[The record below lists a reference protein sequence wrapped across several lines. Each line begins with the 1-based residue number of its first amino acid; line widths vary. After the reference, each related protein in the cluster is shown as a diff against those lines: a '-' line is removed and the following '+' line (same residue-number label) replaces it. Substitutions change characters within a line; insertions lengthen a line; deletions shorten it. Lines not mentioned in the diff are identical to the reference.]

1 MTKKT
6 NNYKDSGVNVQEG
19 QDFIN
24 DIKDE
29 LNDLQNNFAIGSIG
43 GFSGYI
49 LILPKI
55 IKIQSML
62 WRVTGLAQS

>member
-29 LNDLQNNFAIGSIG
+29 LNDFSYSLLAIVDALKPS
-43 GFSGYI
+43 
-49 LILPKI
+49 
-55 IKIQSML
+55 
-62 WRVTGLAQS
+62 

>member
-1 MTKKT
+1 MTKT

-29 LNDLQNNFAIGSIG
+29 LNDLQQFCYWLYRA
-43 GFSGYI
+43 FLDI

-62 WRVTGLAQS
+62 WHVTGLAQS

>member
-24 DIKDE
+24 DIK
-29 LNDLQNNFAIGSIG
+29 QNEN
-43 GFSGYI
+43 
-49 LILPKI
+49 K
-55 IKIQSML
+55 
-62 WRVTGLAQS
+62 VTGDNDIISS